1 MALFQSGGLLSLAGS
16 LLGARRDARD
26 LRQRIE
32 ADRRARTEDRAII
45 ERTLAEEDRRLEKA
59 RRRAVRARRLRLSR
73 AFGGHRAAN
82 PFSTANPAVTGF
94 LRAGRGRG

>member
-59 RRRAVRARRLRLSR
+59 RRRAVSR
-73 AFGGHRAAN
+73 
-82 PFSTANPAVTGF
+82 
-94 LRAGRGRG
+94 